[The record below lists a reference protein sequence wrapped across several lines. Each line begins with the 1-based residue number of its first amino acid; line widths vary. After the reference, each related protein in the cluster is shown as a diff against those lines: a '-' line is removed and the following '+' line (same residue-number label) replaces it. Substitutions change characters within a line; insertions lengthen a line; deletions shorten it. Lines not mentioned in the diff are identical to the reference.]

1 MKNKFMLSIII
12 PAYNLEKYISNCLN
26 SILTQIKND
35 KVEIIIVNDGS
46 KDKTENICNYYCQN
60 YSFIKYFYQ
69 KNSGVS
75 SARNLGL
82 SKAKGKY
89 VWFIDGDDLIYPDSL
104 NKILSVLNKNYDII
118 IGDMVKSYNGKT
130 VLNKKRNG
138 IKLSNGKVNLLSLW
152 SNIIKR
158 DFINKN
164 RLIIDENLKY
174 TEDMDF
180 VLSALSKTDNIYFL
194 DEIIYIYNQ
203 TRNESA
209 TKKKNSKRVLD
220 MLYFIDKWSSYE
232 GNLVISKKEIQ
243 NFVSY
248 QYYIALAVAYSI
260 ENPKER
266 EMVIDKLKQ
275 KKQLFLCN
283 NSKKGKIIKK
293 IYKLFG
299 LKLTGKL
306 LSVWLTIKK

>member
-26 SILTQIKND
+26 SVLTQIKND
-35 KVEIIIVNDGS
+35 EVEIIIVNDGS

-118 IGDMVKSYNGKT
+118 IGDMVKSYNGKI
-130 VLNKKRNG
+130 VLNKKVNG

-152 SNIIKR
+152 SNIIKI

-164 RLIIDENLKY
+164 KLIIDEKLKY

-232 GNLVISKKEIQ
+232 GNLIISKKEIQ

-248 QYYIALAVAYSI
+248 QYYIALAVAYSV
-260 ENPKER
+260 ENTKER
-266 EMVIDKLKQ
+266 ENIINKLKQ
-275 KKQLFLCN
+275 KKHLFLCN
-283 NSKKGKIIKK
+283 DSKKGKIIKT

-299 LKLTGKL
+299 FKITGKL